1 MKHYYKCPFLVLFAI
16 NKNLYPYFNFNI
28 CYSLFM
34 NVTKPQPRDNKD
46 LLLVVLGGL
55 TPAEIKFIREKE
67 AQFKDRQVF

>member
-1 MKHYYKCPFLVLFAI
+1 
-16 NKNLYPYFNFNI
+16 
-28 CYSLFM
+28 M

>member
-1 MKHYYKCPFLVLFAI
+1 
-16 NKNLYPYFNFNI
+16 
-28 CYSLFM
+28 M

-55 TPAEIKFIREKE
+55 TPLEIKFIREKE